1 MQVILFS
8 SNACFCGV
16 KFWIV
21 IEFKEEFC
29 SAHAPEIPTHNNT
42 NTTHTNICICGACST
57 AIVNASNLLLLCE
70 VLIFMFACW
79 FVFKACAFMCVRVCH
94 EFICNQIDADMFVHV
109 LTSFS
114 SYLRLLLFV
123 RMLVYV
129 RVCRCKCWKCQL
141 KCNLN
146 CTLNS
151 IGQQHVARIYFH
163 SLHRT
168 YLSSLHIYS
177 I

>member
-1 MQVILFS
+1 MILFS

-79 FVFKACAFMCVRVCH
+79 FVFKACACVCVRVPWIYMQPNRCR
-94 EFICNQIDADMFVHV
+94 HV
-109 LTSFS
+109 CTCFNIF
-114 SYLRLLLFV
+114 LFV
-123 RMLVYV
+123 FALASIRTNACLCSRMHM
-129 RVCRCKCWKCQL
+129 QML
-141 KCNLN
+141 KMSAEMQFKL
-146 CTLNS
+146 
-151 IGQQHVARIYFH
+151 H
-163 SLHRT
+163 SKLYWPT
-168 YLSSLHIYS
+168 TCGKNIFS
-177 I
+177 